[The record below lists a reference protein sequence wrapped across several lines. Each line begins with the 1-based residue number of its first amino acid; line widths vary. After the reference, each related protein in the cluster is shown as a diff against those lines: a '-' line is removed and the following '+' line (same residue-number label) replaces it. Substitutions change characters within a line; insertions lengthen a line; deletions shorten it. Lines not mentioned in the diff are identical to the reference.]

1 MLLRSALGPDSS
13 HRFPV
18 LLSCQP
24 QPCPHIGLT
33 LFSLGGTSLS
43 NYKQVLGPRHNSYE
57 VERRPGERDIQFYVE
72 GLAFPDA
79 NFSGLLSLSVSLVDT
94 RVSSI

>member
-1 MLLRSALGPDSS
+1 M
-13 HRFPV
+13 
-18 LLSCQP
+18 
-24 QPCPHIGLT
+24 
-33 LFSLGGTSLS
+33 
-43 NYKQVLGPRHNSYE
+43 LGPRHNSYE

>member
-1 MLLRSALGPDSS
+1 MGPNSS
-13 HRFPV
+13 DRFPIF
-18 LLSCQP
+18 LSCAP

-43 NYKQVLGPRHNSYE
+43 NYKQVLGPRNSSYE
-57 VERRPGERDIQFYVE
+57 VERHPGERDIQFYVE